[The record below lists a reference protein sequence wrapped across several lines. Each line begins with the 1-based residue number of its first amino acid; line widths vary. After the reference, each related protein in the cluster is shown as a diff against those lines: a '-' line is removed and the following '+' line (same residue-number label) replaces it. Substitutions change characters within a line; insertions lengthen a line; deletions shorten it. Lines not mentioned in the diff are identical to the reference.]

1 MSHTPKIY
9 VAGHLGMVG
18 SAIVRQLLI
27 QGHPAARIVTRS
39 HAELDL
45 IDQAAVRAFFAAE
58 KPDQVYLAAAKVG
71 GIHANNSYPAE
82 FIYQN
87 LMIEANIIDAAFRDG
102 VRKLLFLAVVNG
114 GGWLTVCRPASR
126 ADERWCGLLR
136 VGVSRMHQTCRFKRP
151 TSATK
156 AGVNSAISV
165 SMSRTWC

>member
-18 SAIVRQLLI
+18 SAIVRQLLT

-102 VRKLLFLAVVNG
+102 VRMLLF
-114 GGWLTVCRPASR
+114 R
-126 ADERWCGLLR
+126 
-136 VGVSRMHQTCRFKRP
+136 RFDSKSLQLPSTTFNYR
-151 TSATK
+151 
-156 AGVNSAISV
+156 
-165 SMSRTWC
+165 